1 MNVIWITADTF
12 RQDHVHAYGKRP
24 IHTPA
29 LDNLASKS
37 MRFNRHYA
45 AGFPTMPTR
54 ADHATGRWT
63 MSFMGWEPLPDGIDT
78 AAMLL
83 GAEGTHTAA
92 MVDTPF
98 YLRAGMNYD
107 RGYRTF
113 LSFPGQIGGSE
124 SVDAREAWR
133 YEADRNVAQTMV
145 GAMRWLERHYK
156 EDFFLYVDT
165 WDPHEP
171 WDAPNYY
178 TELYM
183 PDYDG
188 EVVAPLYG
196 RWQDSPQLTEKKVG
210 KAHATYCGEITMVD
224 AWIGRLLRQV
234 EDMGLMDNTAIIFTS
249 DHGFYFGEHGGR
261 FGKMMVATLPDGSVP
276 PAGIGGVIPGA
287 ATPTVFAGRRDAGWG
302 LSPLYEEVS
311 LIPLIIYVP
320 GLPPGTYDGLTSAI
334 DVMPTVLDIKGHT
347 IPEWVQGISLLPKV
361 NNPLSNG
368 RQFTVTTMPFAN
380 PGDPVHAVDNIRRN
394 LYSAPIT
401 TITANNWSLLYSVDE
416 GLSELFNLSND
427 PGQNVNVITDNE
439 TIAKDLHK
447 YLVAFMRDTNLP
459 DHLIKPRLDLRI

>member
-12 RQDHVHAYGKRP
+12 RQDHLRAYGKRP

-63 MSFMGWEPLPDGIDT
+63 MSFMGWEPLPNGVDT
-78 AAMLL
+78 AATLL
-83 GAEGTHTAA
+83 NAEGSHTAA

-107 RGYRTF
+107 RGYQTF
-113 LSFPGQIGGSE
+113 LSFAGQVGGAE
-124 SVDAREAWR
+124 SIDAREAWR

-145 GAMRWLERHYK
+145 GAMKWLERHYK

-188 EVVAPLYG
+188 EVVPPFYG
-196 RWQDSPQLTEKKVG
+196 RWQDNPQLTEKKVE
-210 KAHATYCGEITMVD
+210 KAHATYCGEVTMVD

-234 EDMGLMDNTAIIFTS
+234 EDMGLMENTAVIFTS

-261 FGKMMVATLPDGSVP
+261 FGKLTIATLADGSVP
-276 PAGIGGVIPGA
+276 SAGIGGVIGGEVRLP
-287 ATPTVFAGRRDAGWG
+287 GRRLDAGWG
-302 LSPLYEEVS
+302 LSPLYEEIA

-320 GLPPGTYDGLTSAI
+320 GSTPGTYDGLTSAI
-334 DVMPTVLDIKGHT
+334 DVMPTVLDIKGHA
-347 IPEWVQGISLLPKV
+347 IPDWVQGISLLPKV
-361 NNPLSNG
+361 NDPSSTG

-380 PGDPVHAVDNIRRN
+380 PGDPVHAVDNLRRN
-394 LYSAPIT
+394 LYHAPIT

-416 GLSELFNLSND
+416 GVSELFNLSDD
-427 PGQNVNVITDNE
+427 PDQKVNVITDNE

-447 YLVAFMRDTNLP
+447 YLIGFMRDTNLP
-459 DHLIKPRLDLRI
+459 DHLVKPRLDLRI